1 MQRLE
6 RSSYRV
12 HGCGRCGGAAYFD
25 ARDEEWRCL
34 LCSRL
39 VSEKKPAA
47 TWPAPST
54 PRAA

>member
-1 MQRLE
+1 MPRIESTL
-6 RSSYRV
+6 RV
-12 HGCGRCGGAAYFD
+12 RGCGRCGGAAYFD

-39 VSEKKPAA
+39 VCEQKPAA
-47 TWPAPST
+47 TWSAPST

>member
-1 MQRLE
+1 MPRIE
-6 RSSYRV
+6 GGSIRV

-39 VSEKKPAA
+39 VSEQKPAA
-47 TWPAPST
+47 TRLDAST